1 LSQPLT
7 GGALNLVKQ
16 DKNGEVLTNIQVG
29 ITSWVF
35 KKCYHRGFPNA
46 FTRVS
51 EVADWVK
58 ETVCARKGEL
68 CKQSKAGKMSKMVKK
83 YPDTCVPV
91 STYAPSTPWPTW
103 SPTVTPQPWTP
114 WPTDGPTITA
124 QPSTPM
130 PTDEPTL
137 TRQPSTPIPTY
148 FPSAMWEW
156 PTWMPTKGKSGKE

>member
-1 LSQPLT
+1 
-7 GGALNLVKQ
+7 LVKQ

-29 ITSWVF
+29 IVSRGF
-35 KKCYHRGFPNA
+35 PKCYHRAFPNI

-68 CKQSKAGKMSKMVKK
+68 CKQSKAGKMSKMEKK

-91 STYAPSTPWPTW
+91 STYAPTTPYPSRSPTTPYPSY

-114 WPTDGPTITA
+114 WPTGEPTITS
-124 QPSTPM
+124 QPRTPW
-130 PTDEPTL
+130 PTGDPWPTF
-137 TRQPSTPIPTY
+137 SPTY
-148 FPSAMWEW
+148 DW
-156 PTWMPTKGKSGKE
+156 PTWMPTKGKSGKV

>member
-1 LSQPLT
+1 
-7 GGALNLVKQ
+7 LVKQ

-29 ITSWVF
+29 VF
-35 KKCYHRGFPNA
+35 NWIYFKCYHRAFPNGY
-46 FTRVS
+46 TRVS
-51 EVADWVK
+51 EIADWVK

-103 SPTVTPQPWTP
+103 SPSVTP
-114 WPTDGPTITA
+114 

-148 FPSAMWEW
+148 LPSVLWEW